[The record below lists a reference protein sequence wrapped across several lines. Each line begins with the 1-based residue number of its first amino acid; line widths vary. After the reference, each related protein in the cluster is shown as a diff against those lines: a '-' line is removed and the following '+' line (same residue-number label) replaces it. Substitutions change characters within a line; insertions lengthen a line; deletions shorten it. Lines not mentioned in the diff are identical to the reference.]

1 MIILQESDVITVPTG
16 DGPQLAL
23 LFSMDSDP
31 LRISAARLVAYSDML
46 RRQSTVRCARPQDK
60 PLVERV
66 GSLLRS
72 GLADLAPRTRQDAEQ
87 YLADLVA
94 TVNGDLAGRQR
105 SGAG

>member
-1 MIILQESDVITVPTG
+1 MIILQKSDVITVPAG

-23 LFSMDSDP
+23 LFSVDSDP
-31 LRISAARLVAYSDML
+31 LRISAARLVAHADVP
-46 RRQSTVRCARPQDK
+46 RRWSTVRCAQPQDK

-72 GLADLAPRTRQDAEQ
+72 GLADLAPRSRQDAEQ

-94 TVNGDLAGRQR
+94 TVNRDLAGRQR

>member
-1 MIILQESDVITVPTG
+1 VIILQESDVITVPTG

-23 LFSMDSDP
+23 LFSVDSGP
-31 LRISAARLVAYSDML
+31 LRISAARLVAHADVPQ
-46 RRQSTVRCARPQDK
+46 RQSTVRRAQPQDK

-94 TVNGDLAGRQR
+94 TVNGDLAGRR
-105 SGAG
+105 